1 MKIEPNLGLVKQQF
15 NNQTSNNLENKF
27 KDLLKQKEE
36 AMAQQGTSE
45 TEKDLDDKQVESQEG
60 SGEVDEEILA
70 VSQEFESIFVGMM
83 FKQMRDAINRSDLLD
98 GGLSQ
103 DIYEDMYYDELAKE
117 AAKTRQFDIAEAVY
131 KQLSGRELE

>member
-1 MKIEPNLGLVKQQF
+1 MKIEPNLGLAKEQF

-36 AMAQQGTSE
+36 AMAQQGTA
-45 TEKDLDDKQVESQEG
+45 EKEVGLDNKKAVNPESND
-60 SGEVDEEILA
+60 EVDEEVLA

-117 AAKTRQFDIAEAVY
+117 AAKTEQFEIAEAVY